1 MVDYTEVGR
10 TAYQLGEDHG
20 GHNAYLYATR
30 ISKEAEAEGKPDD
43 AAFWKA
49 VADSLKRRDS
59 N

>member
-10 TAYQLGEDHG
+10 TAYQLGKDHG
-20 GHNAYLYATR
+20 PNACPYATR
-30 ISKEAEAEGKPDD
+30 LSKEAEAKGKPDE

-49 VADSLKRRDS
+49 AAESLKLRES